1 MSIWTPHR
9 ARRRVP
15 TGEAAELLARIS
27 RHASTVEIS
36 ARSGL
41 TIRTLRRVQACRQ
54 PTVHIHTLVALEE
67 AAFVLGVGDW
77 PEHDVLEVAA

>member
-41 TIRTLRRVQACRQ
+41 TIRTLRRVRSGAQ
-54 PTVHIHTLVALEE
+54 PTVHIRTLAALEE

-77 PEHDVLEVAA
+77 PEPDVLEVAA